1 MGFHITLPPELR
13 GEDALR
19 LISSAE
25 SPDGGS
31 IIFGEPLVEVDAWG
45 VAAISAMIETYG
57 RHHQRRVTFS
67 LPSDDHARAVIH
79 GALRETCSQ
88 HLVHPQDT
96 EHAAEE
102 LPPCVLLEAGPLRSV
117 EAATRAAERIF
128 ERGHAIGVPKRARFA
143 AKHLPE
149 LIEEALAHTGAE
161 QLPPVACSLYLED
174 TNVVQLVVI
183 DPNETPDP
191 RDGKRLKETILHSD
205 DEEAPLALMADHARR
220 RSLPLEVSVAAGSGR
235 LRCQGKSWTSVE
247 GPNVQGFCIAIELPA

>member
-1 MGFHITLPPELR
+1 MGFQITLPPQLR

-31 IIFGEPLVEVDAWG
+31 IIFGEPLVEIDAWG

-67 LPSDDHARAVIH
+67 LPSDERARSIIY

-96 EHAAEE
+96 EHASEE

-117 EAATRAAERIF
+117 EAATRKAERIF
-128 ERGHAIGVPKRARFA
+128 ERGRAIGVPGRARFA

-149 LIEEALAHTGAE
+149 LVEEALAHTSAE
-161 QLPPVACSLYLED
+161 QMPPVACSLYLED

-183 DPNETPDP
+183 DPNEAPDI
-191 RDGKRLKETILHSD
+191 RGGKRLKETILDSG